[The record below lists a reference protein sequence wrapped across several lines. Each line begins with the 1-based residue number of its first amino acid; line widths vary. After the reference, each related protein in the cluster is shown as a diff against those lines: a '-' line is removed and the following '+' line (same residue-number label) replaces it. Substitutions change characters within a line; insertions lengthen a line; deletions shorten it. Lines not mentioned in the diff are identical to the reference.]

1 MITAETLLQAALV
14 VLALAF
20 GTAFVRL
27 LLGPSLADRV
37 IALDIMSAIAI
48 AFAAT
53 YAVLYRQTSFLDV
66 AVLVALVS
74 FLGTV
79 SFAYY
84 LQRRARQ

>member
-1 MITAETLLQAALV
+1 MTIPDGLFHAALA

-27 LLGPSLADRV
+27 VLGPSLADRV
-37 IALDIMSAIAI
+37 IALEIMSTIAI
-48 AFAAT
+48 GFAAT
-53 YAVLYRQTSFLDV
+53 YAATTRQTSFLDV
-66 AVLVALVS
+66 AVIVALIS

-84 LQRRARQ
+84 VQRRSQR